1 MTTPATD
8 DDIKKFDRIG
18 HDGREG
24 NLQRIIDSLLAR
36 INADGKRIAELEA
49 ALEAIHSDAQVVS
62 KELPKLRSN
71 IIYLIGERDGQKR
84 RAALKAVTK

>member
-8 DDIKKFDRIG
+8 DDIKKWNRLG
-18 HDGREG
+18 NGREG

-36 INADGKRIAELEA
+36 IDADGKRIAELEA
-49 ALEAIHSDAQVVS
+49 ELEAIHSDAQVVS

-71 IIYLIGERDGQKR
+71 IIYLIGERDGHKR
-84 RAALKAVTK
+84 RAARTAGDK